1 MSSSENTVGLLRRR
15 AATLAQPRV
24 QADTTPSWDVLV
36 VTVAG
41 RTLGLTGRH
50 VSQVLPGRNLCRLP
64 HGCGALTA
72 LVPSRGVPV
81 PVADLGG
88 LLGSVPHDGRA
99 FVVLLEGETTPVGL
113 LVDDVIELRTLA
125 ERDVRPA
132 PGAPGAGA
140 VETGVTPD
148 GLVLLDL
155 PRLLADPRL
164 HPRGSSASP
173 PSPAPPQEN
182 HVPHDRR

>member
-1 MSSSENTVGLLRRR
+1 MTGGESTVGLLRQR

-24 QADTTPSWDVLV
+24 QVDTTPSWDVLV

-41 RTLGLTGRH
+41 RSLGLSGRH
-50 VSQVLPGRNLCRLP
+50 VSQVLPGRNLCKLP

-72 LVPSRGVPV
+72 LVPSRGGPV
-81 PVADLGG
+81 PVADLGR
-88 LLGSVPHDGRA
+88 LLGAEPHDGRA
-99 FVVLLEGETTPVGL
+99 YVVLLEGDTPPVGL
-113 LVDDVIELRTLA
+113 LVDDVLEVRTLT
-125 ERDVRPA
+125 ERDVRPGPEA
-132 PGAPGAGA
+132 PGTGA
-140 VETGVTPD
+140 VETGITPD
-148 GLVLLDL
+148 NLVLLDV

-173 PSPAPPQEN
+173 TSPAPPQEN